1 MTTLT
6 ASEKMNTE
14 QYLEYNR
21 NYNKQLK
28 ALYVTML
35 VNKDRFTA
43 EQIESKRLE
52 CRSLG
57 VFV

>member
-1 MTTLT
+1 MITLT
-6 ASEKMNTE
+6 PSEKMTTE

-21 NYNKQLK
+21 NYNTQLK

-43 EQIESKRLE
+43 EQIEIKRLE

-57 VFV
+57 IFV

>member
-1 MTTLT
+1 MDTLT
-6 ASEKMNTE
+6 ASEKMTTE

-21 NYNKQLK
+21 NYGKQLK

-43 EQIESKRLE
+43 EQIEAKRLE
-52 CRSLG
+52 CRMLG
-57 VFV
+57 IFV